1 MTAICQKP
9 SQLLDQLKI
18 NCCADWTQLKFTQP
32 LASRQGA
39 LLDKRS
45 RQALTPEETAELDA
59 IQELDTIVDFLN
71 HQMAYQ
77 SQNRWR

>member
-1 MTAICQKP
+1 MSSLSQRP

-18 NCCADWTQLKFTQP
+18 NCCADWTQLKFTRP
-32 LASRQGA
+32 LTNRQDQ

-45 RQALTPEETAELDA
+45 RQSLSPEEVAELDA
-59 IQELDTIVDFLN
+59 IQELDAIVDFLN

-77 SQNRWR
+77 RQNGLR

>member
-1 MTAICQKP
+1 MSSICQRP

-18 NCCADWTQLKFTQP
+18 NCCADWTQLKFTRP
-32 LASRQGA
+32 LASRQDA

-45 RQALTPEETAELDA
+45 HQALSPEETAELDA
-59 IQELDTIVDFLN
+59 IQELDAIVDFLN

-77 SQNRWR
+77 RQTGLR